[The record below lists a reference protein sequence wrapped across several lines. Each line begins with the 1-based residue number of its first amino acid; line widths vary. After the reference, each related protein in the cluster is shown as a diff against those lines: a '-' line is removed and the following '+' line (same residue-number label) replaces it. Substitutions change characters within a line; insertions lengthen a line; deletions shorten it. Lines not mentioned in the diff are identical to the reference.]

1 MSSNDV
7 IKMELL
13 AELGDKEIKCVSK
26 AATKQKKK
34 MDERKG
40 SKVRLS

>member
-1 MSSNDV
+1 MGANGV
-7 IKMELL
+7 IEMELL

-26 AATKQKKK
+26 AATKQKKS

-40 SKVRLS
+40 SKERLS